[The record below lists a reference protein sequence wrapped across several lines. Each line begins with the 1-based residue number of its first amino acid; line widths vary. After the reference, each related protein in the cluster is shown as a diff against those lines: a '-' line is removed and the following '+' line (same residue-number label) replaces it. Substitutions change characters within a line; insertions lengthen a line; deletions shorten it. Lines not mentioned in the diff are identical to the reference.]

1 LTENKPP
8 AIIES
13 IKRKIRLY
21 KTWIRKRTTSSL
33 EKYKIFK
40 NKLTAERLYYNRC
53 FDDAVGSIKQT
64 WKILK
69 SIIGKQT
76 TNSIKEISANN
87 TTITDPVTIANKF
100 NEYFTSVGKDVAE
113 KIPKVSGSC
122 CDYIKGNYPNTVFL
136 NPVNK
141 TEILDIIH
149 GCSPIR

>member
-1 LTENKPP
+1 
-8 AIIES
+8 
-13 IKRKIRLY
+13 LY
-21 KTWIRKRTTSSL
+21 KTWIQKRTTSSL

-40 NKLTAERLYYNRC
+40 NKLSAIIRSTEKLYYNRC
-53 FDDAVGSIKQT
+53 FDDAINNIKQT
-64 WKILK
+64 WKLLK

-76 TNSIKEISANN
+76 TNSIKEISVNN

-100 NEYFTSVGKDVAE
+100 NEYFTSVGKDLAK

-122 CDYIKGNYPNTVFL
+122 CDYITGNYPNTVFL